1 MKIIALEYSYV
12 DWSGKQ
18 RIVNYVPVDSM
29 ETGLY
34 LAKEALACETS
45 RDNTTVEHPLE
56 YVWIITSHNELLGDQ
71 AYMIA
76 VTEREALTMADVK
89 AVVNSNT
96 DPSNP

>member
-18 RIVNYVPVDSM
+18 RIVNYVPVDSI

-34 LAKEALACETS
+34 LAKEALETEKS
-45 RDNTTVEHPLE
+45 RDNISIEHPSE
-56 YVWIITSHNELLGDQ
+56 YVWVITSHNKLLGDQ

-76 VTEREALTMADVK
+76 VTKREALTMEDVK
-89 AVVNSNT
+89 SVVNGK
-96 DPSNP
+96 

>member
-45 RDNTTVEHPLE
+45 RDNITVEHPSE
-56 YVWIITSHNELLGDQ
+56 CVWIITSHNKLLGDQ
-71 AYMIA
+71 VYMIA
-76 VTEREALTMADVK
+76 VAEREALTMADVK
-89 AVVNSNT
+89 AVVSSNT